1 MFWNVASPWPLPK
14 LMISSQKRKLWNQI
28 TPKDTSQ
35 VGMLFLS
42 LTLMLLLWVAKDRS
56 PCLQEVTAFAATNLS
71 TEAVIISPWLWEQQ
85 EERGLCSDQ
94 IAVLKSDSWPG
105 THHLAICV
113 ILVNEGSPRGSPI
126 LSHDCVGSD
135 ESLHCSRCS
144 DQCRALHLA
153 SVPVAFL
160 GFIAV
165 WKRMWSESL
174 RGWQELNPVHSAVIR
189 ALFYIC
195 IHI

>member
-1 MFWNVASPWPLPK
+1 MLPLPDPFE
-14 LMISSQKRKLWNQI
+14 SWWF
-28 TPKDTSQ
+28 Q
-35 VGMLFLS
+35 VRRENYETRSLQRTRAKWGCCFCPLLSCFCYGML
-42 LTLMLLLWVAKDRS
+42 AKDRS

-105 THHLAICV
+105 TNHLAIWV
-113 ILVNEGSPRGSPI
+113 ILANEGSPLGSPI

-174 RGWQELNPVHSAVIR
+174 RGWRELNPVHSAVIR